1 MQTANVA
8 SLQGI
13 IKRYNQNEKGRTFM
27 NKTKRVAW
35 HKHLAKAKKLK
46 DKRRAAQKT
55 SGTASAS
62 TTRR

>member
-1 MQTANVA
+1 
-8 SLQGI
+8 
-13 IKRYNQNEKGRTFM
+13 M

-46 DKRRAAQKT
+46 EKRRAAQKT

>member
-1 MQTANVA
+1 
-8 SLQGI
+8 
-13 IKRYNQNEKGRTFM
+13 M
-27 NKTKRVAW
+27 NKAKRVAW

-62 TTRR
+62 ITRR

>member
-1 MQTANVA
+1 MYYRQSV
-8 SLQGI
+8 
-13 IKRYNQNEKGRTFM
+13 RYNQNEKGRIFM
-27 NKTKRVAW
+27 NKAKRVAW